1 MHSAES
7 ASSPRSERP
16 PAAQVLSAV
25 TGLDARSRA
34 EAGFSIIEVLV
45 SVALLMI
52 VALGVAQLFALGT
65 SANFRARTQ
74 TSTAILAAQKMEDL
88 RALAWG
94 FDALGLP
101 FSDTSTDLT
110 TPMPTGGGNGLNPS
124 PAGALTTDTAGYVDY
139 LDIHG
144 SWVDPANQD
153 QVAYVRRWSVTPL
166 PTNPN
171 NTLIFQ
177 VRVIPRTQVAGAD
190 AAGVRAMEETTIFS
204 VKTRKAP

>member
-1 MHSAES
+1 MHSAGFES
-7 ASSPRSERP
+7 SRRSE
-16 PAAQVLSAV
+16 
-25 TGLDARSRA
+25 RA

-45 SVALLMI
+45 SVVLLMV

-74 TSTAILAAQKMEDL
+74 TSTSILAAQKMEDL

-101 FSDTSTDLT
+101 FTDVSTDLT
-110 TPMPTGGGNGLNPS
+110 TPLPTGGGNGLNPS

-144 SWVDPANQD
+144 AWIDPANQD
-153 QVAYVRRWSVTPL
+153 QAAYVRRWSITPL

>member
-1 MHSAES
+1 MHSVDCES
-7 ASSPRSERP
+7 FPKSEP
-16 PAAQVLSAV
+16 GES
-25 TGLDARSRA
+25 
-34 EAGFSIIEVLV
+34 GFSIIEVLV
-45 SVALLMI
+45 SVVLLMV

-74 TSTAILAAQKMEDL
+74 TSTAILASQKMEDL

-101 FSDTSTDLT
+101 FSDTTTDLT

-124 PAGALTTDTAGYVDY
+124 PPGTLQGDTAGYVDY

-144 SWVDPANQD
+144 AWVDPGNQD
-153 QVAYVRRWSVTPL
+153 QAAYVRRWSITPL

-190 AAGVRAMEETTIFS
+190 AAGARAMEETTIFT